1 MGKLITIV
9 VPVYNVENYIERCV
23 NSLVNQTFSDF
34 DIVLVDDGSKDKS
47 GDLCDMFEK
56 QYNNITVIHKEN
68 GGLASARNA
77 GLEACTGEYVM
88 FIDSDDWI
96 ETNALE
102 SLVDTIKRYK
112 RPDVIKYGYKK
123 ICNGEIL
130 FECVPELS
138 EKLYSQKEILE
149 EIVPM
154 TIGKK
159 DVLNGKDTFIP
170 MAWSSLYRTNIIKDN
185 EIQFVSE
192 REILNE
198 DYLFALQVALVIKS
212 LYVLKK
218 TIYYYDLRE
227 GSYSNRYR
235 QSVYERKLK
244 LKEAY
249 ENVLYHKNVLDKYQ
263 MEMSRFWIYS
273 IYCCIANEC
282 AVDSGL
288 EAKIVIKNIGRYLKD
303 KEVVRALKNVDLS
316 GVSARTR
323 IICFLMKIKAA
334 GLIHTLYNTAKRRQK
349 R

>member
-1 MGKLITIV
+1 MGRLITVI
-9 VPVYNVENYIERCV
+9 VPVYNVENFIERCV

-47 GDLCDMFEK
+47 GSMCDEFGK
-56 QYNNITVIHKEN
+56 CYNNITVVHKEN

-77 GLEACTGEYVM
+77 GLEVCTGEYVM

-96 ETNALE
+96 ETTALE
-102 SLVDTIKRYK
+102 SLVATIEKHNN
-112 RPDVIKYGYKK
+112 PDVIKYGYKK
-123 ICNGEIL
+123 ICNGELL

-138 EKLYSQKEILE
+138 EKLYSQKEIFE

-170 MAWSSLYRTNIIKDN
+170 MAWASLYKTQIIKDN
-185 EIQFVSE
+185 GIRFVSE

-198 DYLFALQVALVIKS
+198 DYLFALQIALVSKS
-212 LYVLKK
+212 LYVLRK
-218 TIYYYDLRE
+218 TLYYYDLRE

-244 LKEAY
+244 LRAAY
-249 ENVLYHKNVLDKYQ
+249 EKVLAQNNVLDEYK

-282 AVDSGL
+282 ASDSGL
-288 EAKIVIKNIGRYLKD
+288 DAKVVIKNISRYLGD
-303 KEVVRALKNVDLS
+303 KEMIRSLKAVDLS
-316 GVSARTR
+316 GSSARTR
-323 IICFLMKIKAA
+323 IICLLMRMKAA
-334 GLIHTLYNTAKRRQK
+334 RLIYTLYNFVKRRQK